1 MSAIAAI
8 HAGLRQLGI
17 DQDDARDLYER
28 QTGKRSL
35 REMSARQQ
43 QAIVDELRRLGF
55 QKASRHGS
63 KPLQGP
69 FAKKLQAQ
77 WIALWNLGVVADR
90 TDAALLAFVKRQTG
104 IDHVNFLRDPA
115 EARKVIDGL
124 KGWMAR
130 EGGVEWGWSH
140 GYDFLKHDAG
150 KVAWA
155 QFRKILPGATLIGN
169 KLDFAR
175 AVEAI
180 VGDHPAGLGSLTPA
194 EWRAVMNNFGE
205 RIRKAKAVA

>member
-8 HAGLRQLGI
+8 HSGLRQLGI

-35 REMSARQQ
+35 REMNARQQ

-63 KPLQGP
+63 RPLQGP

-130 EGGVEWGWSH
+130 EGGVVWGTSN
-140 GYDFLKHDAG
+140 GYDFLAHDAG

-169 KLDFAR
+169 KLDFVR

-194 EWRAVMNNFGE
+194 EWRAVMNSFGE